1 MTKIGCHVS
10 IAGGIQN
17 APERAAALGCETFQC
32 FSRSPQGGPA
42 PKLTPE
48 VVEQFNLQLK
58 AYNFKQFY
66 IHAPYYT
73 NFASDVAKTRGFSV
87 AVAREELERGTTL
100 GASYVVIHLGS
111 AKDSNRDE
119 AVARAADS
127 VKKILQDYKGN
138 TKLLLEISAGTG
150 NVIGD
155 TFKEL
160 NTIMAG
166 TKSSAL
172 GGICFDTCHA
182 FASGY
187 DLTEKTFKDFDKII
201 GLEKIKLLHVNDSK
215 VGLGEHRDRH
225 EHIGEGKIGRDRLAV
240 IAKIKAFLD
249 VDWVLETKHDKVE
262 QDLKLLKA
270 IRGKSSTK

>member
-10 IAGGIQN
+10 IAGGIPN
-17 APERAAALGCETFQC
+17 APERAAALGCETFQI

-42 PKLTPE
+42 PKLTPVIIKE
-48 VVEQFNLQLK
+48 FHQAMAKNGFDR
-58 AYNFKQFY
+58 FY

-73 NFASDVAKTRGFSV
+73 NFASAVAKTREFSV
-87 AVAREELERGTTL
+87 AIAREELERGTIL

-119 AVARAADS
+119 AVARAAQS
-127 VKKILQDYKGN
+127 VNKILDGYQGR

-155 TFKEL
+155 TFEEL
-160 NTIMAG
+160 KTILAG
-166 TKSSAL
+166 SKSLAL
-172 GGICFDTCHA
+172 GGVCFDTCHA

-187 DLTEKTFKDFDKII
+187 DLTQETFAAFDKII
-201 GLEKIKLLHVNDSK
+201 GLNQIKLLHVNDSK
-215 VGLGEHRDRH
+215 VALGAQRDRH
-225 EHIGEGKIGRDRLAV
+225 EHIGEGKIGRDRLA
-240 IAKIKAFLD
+240 IISKIKALKR

-262 QDLKLLKA
+262 QDLAMLKA
-270 IRGKSSTK
+270 MRS